1 MDIVPGRSLMA
12 STFKY
17 IRLLP
22 FGLLLAAA
30 AWIRF
35 WAVPLSSGPDVA
47 QFWGFAELFRLHGLD
62 FYRVADG
69 QSHML
74 AHPGWAFVYP
84 PMWLLI
90 LGGVYLLVPDAWA
103 ATQYIDIAWRWAE
116 KTPIIIADLAIGVL
130 LYRFVPGAWW
140 KKLIFSG
147 IWLLSPM
154 VWYQSAIF
162 GQFDAIAAA
171 LMFSSFLLIEKGH
184 DRWGFAAAGLAVMTK
199 QHTLIPLA
207 FMFVALV
214 RNMSWKKLLPDIGI
228 FCGVIA
234 AVSIPFLVT
243 GNIVEFGQQVLFGA
257 SSPGYQ
263 VPLPYA
269 FSGTGATLT
278 WLHDDFGWNTLPLIR
293 ASIPILVVVLIGAGF
308 LVYRRRI
315 AALPAMLIG
324 VFLFMCL
331 FYRINYQ
338 YLVIYM
344 PLALLLAARTR
355 FVTER
360 VVSLIAVLY
369 PIGWLWMFGTTL
381 WFQYHQPVTGW
392 VAPFL
397 ESIGLSRWWGIPDS
411 TYALYT
417 GVLTAFF
424 IWYVIGALT
433 RWRDRRTVATA
444 LYRFDARKDVRE
456 RQSAR

>member
-1 MDIVPGRSLMA
+1 V
-12 STFKY
+12 
-17 IRLLP
+17 
-22 FGLLLAAA
+22 
-30 AWIRF
+30 
-35 WAVPLSSGPDVA
+35 
-47 QFWGFAELFRLHGLD
+47 
-62 FYRVADG
+62 
-69 QSHML
+69 
-74 AHPGWAFVYP
+74 
-84 PMWLLI
+84 
-90 LGGVYLLVPDAWA
+90 
-103 ATQYIDIAWRWAE
+103 
-116 KTPIIIADLAIGVL
+116 

-369 PIGWLWMFGTTL
+369 PIGWYGCSGRRSGSSTTSQ
-381 WFQYHQPVTGW
+381 WTGGW
-392 VAPFL
+392 RRSSRA
-397 ESIGLSRWWGIPDS
+397 IGLVPVVGHPGPTMRCIP
-411 TYALYT
+411 
-417 GVLTAFF
+417 AF
-424 IWYVIGALT
+424 L
-433 RWRDRRTVATA
+433 RRFSSGTS
-444 LYRFDARKDVRE
+444 LGH
-456 RQSAR
+456 